1 MDSCIGT
8 GVEVVIALD
17 PTPQGGRPTVSFT
30 VDEEL
35 ITTFAVPLNYAK
47 LTQFNVT
54 AFSKTDL
61 PMGSYVLGLTN
72 MNGTDPNLLWIDYFR
87 IYDSSP
93 STQQQSST
101 VVTSAIIPASSVSQ
115 AIPTG
120 DVSYLSET
128 TPSLSLSNFL
138 SSVIDPSSNPNT
150 HPESS
155 PFPSSPTSLELSMTH
170 TLDHTPSDTATS
182 QTNIALP
189 THSTTTQGRSS
200 SRPHSVSTIGGAIG
214 ASIGLMLIVVFVTL
228 WRRSRRRKGHTG
240 SLCLPVVIYC
250 ADKTGSSCFG

>member
-1 MDSCIGT
+1 MSYTIDGEHVAT
-8 GVEVVIALD
+8 L
-17 PTPQGGRPTVSFT
+17 T
-30 VDEEL
+30 
-35 ITTFAVPLNYAK
+35 VPLSNAK

-61 PMGSYVLGLTN
+61 PMGSHVLGLTN

-128 TPSLSLSNFL
+128 TPSLSISYLPSL
-138 SSVIDPSSNPNT
+138 TVPGHTSSPNT
-150 HPESS
+150 EPESS
-155 PFPSSPTSLELSMTH
+155 TVPPMSPLSTIFLPSATPEAQSSSSSVPNVLTTTSSVPSSTVYISAPSQETSH
-170 TLDHTPSDTATS
+170 
-182 QTNIALP
+182 TNIPAM
-189 THSTTTQGRSS
+189 
-200 SRPHSVSTIGGAIG
+200 VGGVFCG
-214 ASIGLMLIVVFVTL
+214 IVVASAMVGLVLFM
-228 WRRSRRRKGHTG
+228 RRRNKARRAGE
-240 SLCLPVVIYC
+240 CVRN
-250 ADKTGSSCFG
+250 